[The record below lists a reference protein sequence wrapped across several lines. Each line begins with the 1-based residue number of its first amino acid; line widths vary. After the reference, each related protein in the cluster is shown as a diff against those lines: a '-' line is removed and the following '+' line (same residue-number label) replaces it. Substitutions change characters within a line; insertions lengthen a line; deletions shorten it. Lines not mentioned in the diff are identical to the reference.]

1 MIRPVS
7 KYCRGMLIAA
17 GVGVVL
23 PAISGHLPAR
33 AAEPLRVHILSGA
46 KEYQS
51 EPSLVKLKEHLEK
64 SYRVA
69 CTISRGHDG
78 CEDFPGIEALER
90 ADVLVV
96 FCRRTRPVQQQLEKI
111 QKWCAEGKPVVG
123 IRTASHAFQDW
134 LAFDKEV
141 LGGDYRGHYGRD
153 ESVRVSLAEG
163 AAGHPILEG
172 IGPWTRLGK
181 LYKNPDLAD
190 DVTLLLV
197 GEAKNATEPLAWCRT
212 YRKENEGRSF
222 YTSMG
227 LPQDFQGE
235 RFLTLIAGAIAWTA
249 KRPLEKRQ

>member
-1 MIRPVS
+1 MIRS
-7 KYCRGMLIAA
+7 LLCYRTGALIAA
-17 GVGVVL
+17 GIGVVIL
-23 PAISGHLPAR
+23 AGSGRSAAR
-33 AAEPLRVHILSGA
+33 AAEPLRIQMLSGT

-51 EPSLVKLKEHLEK
+51 EPSLVKLKEDLEK

-78 CEDFPGIEALER
+78 CNDFPDIEALDR

-111 QKWCAEGKPVVG
+111 KQWCAEGKPVVG

-141 LGGDYRGHYGRD
+141 LGGDYKGHYGRD
-153 ESVRVSLAEG
+153 ESVRVSIAEG

-172 IGPWTRLGK
+172 IGPWTRPGK

-190 DVTLLLV
+190 DVTLLLI
-197 GEAKNATEPLAWCRT
+197 GEGKNATEPLAWCRT
-212 YRKENEGRSF
+212 YHQQNGGRSF

-227 LPQDFQGE
+227 LPADFDDE
-235 RFLTLIAGAIAWTA
+235 RFLKLVAGAIWWTA
-249 KRPLEKRQ
+249 KRPIEKR

>member
-1 MIRPVS
+1 MIQPVS
-7 KYCRGMLIAA
+7 KCRPGTLIAT
-17 GVGVVL
+17 GVGLVL
-23 PAISGHLPAR
+23 LAINGHLPAR
-33 AAEPLRVHILSGA
+33 AVEPLRVHMLSGT
-46 KEYQS
+46 KEYES

-64 SYRVA
+64 SYQVA

-78 CEDFPGIEALER
+78 CTEFPGIEALDR

-96 FCRRTRPVQQQLEKI
+96 FCRRTRPVEQQLEKI
-111 QKWCAEGKPVVG
+111 KKWCAEGKPVVG

-134 LAFDKEV
+134 LEFDKEV
-141 LGGDYRGHYGRD
+141 LGGDYHGHYGRD

-172 IGPWTRLGK
+172 IEPWTRLGK

-197 GEAKNATEPLAWCRT
+197 GEGKNATEPLAWCRT
-212 YRKENEGRSF
+212 YRKENDGRSF

-227 LPQDFQGE
+227 LPEDFQDE
-235 RFLTLIAGAIAWTA
+235 PFLKLIAGAISWTA
-249 KRPLEKRQ
+249 KRPLEKSE

>member
-1 MIRPVS
+1 MIRSLMSCHTVA
-7 KYCRGMLIAA
+7 MIAA
-17 GVGVVL
+17 GIAVAVL
-23 PAISGHLPAR
+23 ARSGHSAAR
-33 AAEPLRVHILSGA
+33 AEEPLRVHMLSGT

-64 SYRVA
+64 SYRIA
-69 CTISRGHDG
+69 CSISRGYDG
-78 CEDFPGIEALER
+78 CKEFPGIEALER
-90 ADVLVV
+90 ADALVV
-96 FCRRTRPVQQQLEKI
+96 FCRRTRPVRQQLEKI

-141 LGGDYRGHYGRD
+141 LGGDSRGHYGRD
-153 ESVRVSLAEG
+153 ESVRVNLAEG

-172 IGPWTRLGK
+172 IEPWTRLGK

-197 GEAKNATEPLAWCRT
+197 GEGKNATEPLAWCRT
-212 YRKENEGRSF
+212 YREENGGRSF

-227 LPQDFQGE
+227 LPEDFEDE
-235 RFLTLIAGAIAWTA
+235 RFLKLIAGAVSWTA
-249 KRPLEKRQ
+249 KRPLEKSE